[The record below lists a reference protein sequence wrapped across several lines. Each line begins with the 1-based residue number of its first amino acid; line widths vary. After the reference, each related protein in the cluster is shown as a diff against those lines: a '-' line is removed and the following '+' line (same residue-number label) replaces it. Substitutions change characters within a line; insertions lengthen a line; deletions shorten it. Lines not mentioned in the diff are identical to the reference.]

1 MSDDLSLDLSPLVR
15 DGLVTFDLDQY
26 LGLWAVYP
34 ERFLELFAAV
44 SRYDLVAHVTAA
56 QRQPLEQVRSQA
68 AAAAAGA
75 DPQIAVVPII
85 GTLTKRG
92 SSLSSSGAM
101 TILRRQVRALA
112 RDSQVDAIL
121 LVIDSPGGTSA
132 GTADLANEVRAAAEK
147 KPTWAFVED
156 LAASA
161 AYWIASQA
169 SRVVANDRTALVG
182 SIGTYLGLYDFSAA
196 AAMEGVRPV
205 VIKSGQFKAAGFPG
219 TEITDEQRAY
229 WQKIV
234 DDTQAEFSAAVA
246 RGRRMELKRVAEL
259 ADGRVHPAADAQQLG
274 LIDAIESFES
284 TLAQLR
290 AAISTKRG
298 KPMSQSTESTV
309 TSAAPQP
316 ATLAQLKEGCP
327 GATSEFLLAQLEAGA
342 TLPQAQK
349 AWMQLQK
356 QELDAARQKLAESQ
370 QQQQT
375 KTSTKV
381 GVPPAG
387 GFDKRRS
394 EGGETA
400 QADITGDP
408 VADFN
413 AAVRAEM
420 GRGVERRQAVLN
432 VARREPELHK
442 QYLLASNPSKVSRLI
457 AERFEQ

>member
-1 MSDDLSLDLSPLVR
+1 MARLPPSGRRKRPMSDDLSLDLSPLVR

-259 ADGRVHPAADAQQLG
+259 ADGRAHPAAHAPPVG
-274 LIDAIESFES
+274 LTHATERFES
-284 TLAQLR
+284 TR
-290 AAISTKRG
+290 AR
-298 KPMSQSTESTV
+298 
-309 TSAAPQP
+309 
-316 ATLAQLKEGCP
+316 
-327 GATSEFLLAQLEAGA
+327 
-342 TLPQAQK
+342 
-349 AWMQLQK
+349 
-356 QELDAARQKLAESQ
+356 
-370 QQQQT
+370 
-375 KTSTKV
+375 
-381 GVPPAG
+381 PP
-387 GFDKRRS
+387 
-394 EGGETA
+394 
-400 QADITGDP
+400 
-408 VADFN
+408 
-413 AAVRAEM
+413 RAM
-420 GRGVERRQAVLN
+420 
-432 VARREPELHK
+432 
-442 QYLLASNPSKVSRLI
+442 
-457 AERFEQ
+457 